1 MRAELNERER
11 RTANYLAPDANEVV
25 VMCFIPFSLSA
36 LWLPVSYST
45 FFFSYKHCVHDLRYR
60 ALFLF
65 LFVVLLCI
73 CYN

>member
-45 FFFSYKHCVHDLRYR
+45 FFFLQ
-60 ALFLF
+60 ALCSLF
-65 LFVVLLCI
+65 TLSCAFFVSVRCFAVYLL
-73 CYN
+73 